1 MTRTYPGD
9 GTFSPE
15 QRAIYEVVLAAQ
27 NESLALMRPGHRHL
41 EANNKALE
49 VVGREL
55 LKLGLVTRSTPD
67 QAALYLFHGTGH
79 PLGLQ
84 THDVYDRVRPYE
96 AGMVFTNEPGV
107 YVRKDD
113 ILVSEIF
120 KQLPPAEQASLR
132 DAVTKYDGIGIRIE
146 DDVLITAGEPKILS
160 AGAPRTVK
168 EIEAWMARK

>member
-1 MTRTYPGD
+1 
-9 GTFSPE
+9 
-15 QRAIYEVVLAAQ
+15 
-27 NESLALMRPGHRHL
+27 
-41 EANNKALE
+41 
-49 VVGREL
+49 
-55 LKLGLVTRSTPD
+55 
-67 QAALYLFHGTGH
+67 
-79 PLGLQ
+79 
-84 THDVYDRVRPYE
+84 
-96 AGMVFTNEPGV
+96 MVFTNEPGV

-113 ILVSEIF
+113 ILASEIF